1 MYFYNSPSITIT
13 DMKCLYLIRIKKYT
27 MNTLKKIIALVVL
40 LVLVVGGYMIYGTF
54 INPKSPKGVVNYEK
68 EDVKIEV
75 VYHRPFKKERLIF
88 GAKEDKALVPF
99 GEYWRLGA
107 NAATTFETSQ
117 DIPFAG
123 RMLKAGTYRM
133 YAIPEADHWFVAL
146 NEEAGKFGYN
156 EPDYSKD
163 VMRVNVTAA
172 KLLTPVE
179 QFTIDIQEDG
189 ENITLRMRWDTTS
202 VAIPLN

>member
-1 MYFYNSPSITIT
+1 
-13 DMKCLYLIRIKKYT
+13 
-27 MNTLKKIIALVVL
+27 MNTVKKIIALIVL

-107 NAATTFETSQ
+107 NAATTFESSQ

-133 YAIPEADHWFVAL
+133 YAIPEADHWIVAL

-163 VMRVNVTAA
+163 VMRVNVTVA

-189 ENITLRMRWDTTS
+189 ENLTLRMRWDTTS